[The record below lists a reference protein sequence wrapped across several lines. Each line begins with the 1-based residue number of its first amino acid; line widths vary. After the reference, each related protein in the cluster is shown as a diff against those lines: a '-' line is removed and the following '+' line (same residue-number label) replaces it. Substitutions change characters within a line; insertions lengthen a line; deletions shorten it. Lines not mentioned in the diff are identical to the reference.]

1 MDEKPDPETHPPEA
15 QNSVESEKGADGN
28 LMAVGVGASAGGL
41 EAFTELLTHLPPATG
56 MAFIL
61 VQHLDPH
68 HQSALPE
75 ILSAK
80 TRMPVVQ
87 VQNDTPIKSDHVYV
101 IAPNTVMLIRNRTL
115 TLEARPV
122 TPEKFRPID
131 SFFDSLAE
139 EFRFNAVGIV
149 LSGTASDGTLGLKKI
164 KAEGGITF
172 AQNQTAK
179 FDSMP
184 RSAIAAGVVDFI
196 LTPRRIAE
204 ELVAISRQT
213 LHLSRAESAMTG
225 DDTTRHRLL
234 LLLRSNTGVDF
245 TQYKQPMVLRRL
257 NRRMLVRKSES
268 LEQYFELLQRDSQ
281 EAKALFDDLLIKVT
295 DFFRDP
301 DVFESAKRVA
311 FPSIVRHRKLPDTIR
326 VWIPGCSSGEEVYSM
341 AIALVE
347 FLESEDLDSKIQ
359 MFGTDV
365 SDTAI
370 DRARAS
376 VYDESSV
383 ANISPERLRRFFLRT
398 ESGYQVS
405 RTIREMCIFSRHNVA
420 KDPPLSR
427 MDLISCRNL
436 LIYLSP
442 SLQRRIISTFGYAL
456 QPTGCLMLGPS
467 ETLGS
472 LSEYF
477 LTLDERHKI
486 YCRKADVSQG
496 VFSSS
501 EARWD
506 DAPQQTTPLAAP
518 PRVEAPNPVVSKN
531 SIALKHRFSP
541 GARNH
546 H

>member
-15 QNSVESEKGADGN
+15 QNSVEGEKADGN

-184 RSAIAAGVVDFI
+184 RSAI
-196 LTPRRIAE
+196 
-204 ELVAISRQT
+204 
-213 LHLSRAESAMTG
+213 
-225 DDTTRHRLL
+225 
-234 LLLRSNTGVDF
+234 
-245 TQYKQPMVLRRL
+245 
-257 NRRMLVRKSES
+257 
-268 LEQYFELLQRDSQ
+268 
-281 EAKALFDDLLIKVT
+281 
-295 DFFRDP
+295 
-301 DVFESAKRVA
+301 
-311 FPSIVRHRKLPDTIR
+311 
-326 VWIPGCSSGEEVYSM
+326 
-341 AIALVE
+341 
-347 FLESEDLDSKIQ
+347 
-359 MFGTDV
+359 
-365 SDTAI
+365 
-370 DRARAS
+370 
-376 VYDESSV
+376 
-383 ANISPERLRRFFLRT
+383 
-398 ESGYQVS
+398 
-405 RTIREMCIFSRHNVA
+405 
-420 KDPPLSR
+420 
-427 MDLISCRNL
+427 
-436 LIYLSP
+436 
-442 SLQRRIISTFGYAL
+442 
-456 QPTGCLMLGPS
+456 
-467 ETLGS
+467 
-472 LSEYF
+472 
-477 LTLDERHKI
+477 
-486 YCRKADVSQG
+486 
-496 VFSSS
+496 
-501 EARWD
+501 
-506 DAPQQTTPLAAP
+506 
-518 PRVEAPNPVVSKN
+518 
-531 SIALKHRFSP
+531 
-541 GARNH
+541 
-546 H
+546 

>member
-15 QNSVESEKGADGN
+15 QNSVEGEKADGN

-204 ELVAISRQT
+204 ELVATSRQT

-257 NRRMLVRKSES
+257 NRRMLVRKSEG
-268 LEQYFELLQRDSQ
+268 LEQYFELLQRDSE
-281 EAKALFDDLLIKVT
+281 EAKTLFDDLLIKVT

-311 FPSIVRHRKLPDTIR
+311 FPSIVRLRKLPDTIR

-383 ANISPERLRRFFLRT
+383 ANISPERLRRFFVRT
-398 ESGYQVS
+398 ESGYQIS
-405 RTIREMCIFSRHNVA
+405 RTIREMCI
-420 KDPPLSR
+420 
-427 MDLISCRNL
+427 
-436 LIYLSP
+436 
-442 SLQRRIISTFGYAL
+442 
-456 QPTGCLMLGPS
+456 
-467 ETLGS
+467 
-472 LSEYF
+472 
-477 LTLDERHKI
+477 LD
-486 YCRKADVSQG
+486 RKS
-496 VFSSS
+496 
-501 EARWD
+501 
-506 DAPQQTTPLAAP
+506 
-518 PRVEAPNPVVSKN
+518 VV
-531 SIALKHRFSP
+531 
-541 GARNH
+541 
-546 H
+546 